1 MLHYLNGRFC
11 TDSFS
16 FVLPNGFYL
25 ETVPDFCFEQ
35 GFGAWTPDK
44 QSYIEWRVEDGCDGI
59 EDELNRLFA
68 AGTGMKLLEGI
79 KEVEVNGVC
88 GHMAFYRM
96 RTEQVMEMRLSHPNG
111 VQLCLLIR
119 SDDIYKCMETEDIKK
134 VLSGIQ
140 AVDLS

>member
-25 ETVPDFCFEQ
+25 ETVPDFCFEK

-44 QSYIEWRVEDGCDGI
+44 QNYIEWRVEDDCDGT
-59 EDELNRLFA
+59 EEELSRLFA
-68 AGTGMKLLEGI
+68 AGSGMKLLEGI
-79 KEVEVNGVC
+79 KTVEVNGVR

-96 RTEQVMEMRLSHPNG
+96 RTEQAMEMRLSHPNG
-111 VQLCLLIR
+111 DQLCLLIH
-119 SDDIYKCMETEDIKK
+119 SNDIYKCVETEDIKN